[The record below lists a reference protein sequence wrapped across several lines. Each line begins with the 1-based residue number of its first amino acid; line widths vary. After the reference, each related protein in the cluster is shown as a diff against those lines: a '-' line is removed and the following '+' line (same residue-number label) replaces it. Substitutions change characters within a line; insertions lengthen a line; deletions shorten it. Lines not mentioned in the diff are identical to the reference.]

1 MRKMLED
8 VGVSFRSVSTKF
20 DALSS
25 RVRTALP
32 DEPEDIGHATDFA
45 VPVVNTIGVPGRALR
60 SILHTVSHHK
70 NADIENS
77 ILKAFEYEQMEQRQ
91 EIIPEAHARTF
102 RWIIDSSVDDP
113 DIIWDDYMQWLR
125 GPDCMYWMKGKAAS
139 GKSTLMKFLLGESG
153 VEAQLQQW
161 SGDLPLIRANFF
173 FWSLGTTLQ
182 KSQMGLL
189 MSLLREILDQRRDII
204 PDVLPT
210 LWQQLSSMDA
220 LTCSSTQM
228 GWCRWTFATL
238 SSTFEVVVRRVTK
251 DAKLVLFIDGL
262 DEFDGDHSD
271 IAETFC
277 RYATLHNSNIKICVS
292 SRPFMPFEYS
302 FKGCKHLQLQDLT
315 AADIRTYITDKLS
328 GHKHFTTLALLSPD
342 RADGLIEEVAV
353 KSSGVFLWVHLVVKS
368 LLTGLTNHDSMEDLT
383 KRLAAL
389 PEELDNLY
397 GAMLRSIHP
406 PFYRKQASQLLQ
418 VVYQHQAPMSALALS
433 FADDEDSDLA
443 LRMPPGPLTLEQVDT
458 RIETISHRV
467 KSRCQGLLE
476 VQTYNSSSGTPA
488 NTDSPFRWNQ
498 VQYLHLTVRDYLERP
513 DIWGDLLSWTADSDF
528 DANLAC
534 LRSLI
539 LRLKTTFCYYGWG
552 EYVWQLLENAVSF
565 ARRAE
570 SSTGRA
576 HTSLVDEVDTLA
588 GALLPAERSLPWF
601 TDEAGDHAHFCQES
615 CTCPRITFPIYA
627 IAKGLTLYVR
637 QKFGHEI
644 KALNSQSS
652 VLLLDVAT
660 GVSSSIHDD
669 SLKKAWLGYLITRGD
684 GTRCEDPRP
693 LPSMIKML
701 LDLGLDPNESRG
713 GSTAWLNLLKHLE
726 QTRSKKPRLKPV
738 WIDICKLFIL
748 YGAELNNSRGDNEL
762 QGESP
767 SSGKSVQNLFS
778 DVTTASAVDLL
789 HLIDQQSRRST
800 RKRKRRQSPSERL
813 TLEQRTTRVEQ
824 TPSGQQGRQAN
835 RRRKKSRR

>member
-25 RVRTALP
+25 KVNTALLV
-32 DEPEDIGHATDFA
+32 EPKQTGHAIDLAWPGISTTD
-45 VPVVNTIGVPGRALR
+45 VSGRVLR
-60 SILHTVSHHK
+60 SNLQTVSHHK
-70 NADIENS
+70 KADIENS

-91 EIIPEAHARTF
+91 EIIPPAHARTF

-113 DIIWDDYMQWLR
+113 DVVWDDYMQWLR

-189 MSLLREILDQRRDII
+189 MSLLRDILDQRRDII
-204 PDVLPT
+204 PEVLPT
-210 LWQQLSSMDA
+210 LWQELSSMDA
-220 LTCSSTQM
+220 STCSSLQM
-228 GWCRWTFATL
+228 GWRRWTFAAL
-238 SSTFEVVVRRVTK
+238 SSTFEDVIRRVMK

-271 IAETFC
+271 IAESFC
-277 RYATLHNSNIKICVS
+277 RYATLHSSNLKICVA
-292 SRPFMPFEYS
+292 SRPFMPFEYN

-328 GHKHFTTLALLSPD
+328 GHQHFNTLAVLSPD
-342 RADGLIEEVAV
+342 RADGLINEVAV

-368 LLTGLTNHDSMEDLT
+368 LLTGLTNHDSMGDLT

-406 PFYRKQASQLLQ
+406 PFYRTQASQLLQ
-418 VVYQHQAPMSALALS
+418 IVYQHGGPMLALELS

-443 LRMPPGPLTLEQVDT
+443 IRMPRGTLSPEQVHT

-476 VQTYNSSSGTPA
+476 VQTLKPTICDA
-488 NTDSPFRWNQ
+488 VPFDIHYQ
-498 VQYLHLTVRDYLERP
+498 HQFQYLHITVRDYLEKP

-534 LRSLI
+534 LRSSM
-539 LRLKTTFCYYGWG
+539 LRLKTMPWPTGWQYW
-552 EYVWQLLENAVSF
+552 ERHAWTLLEIAVSF

-576 HTSLVDEVDTLA
+576 HPSLVDEVGNLA
-588 GALLPAERSLPWF
+588 RVLLPAKQSVPF
-601 TDEAGDHAHFCQES
+601 FAGGACGHVGSVQE
-615 CTCPRITFPIYA
+615 CFICPRITFSIYA
-627 IAKGLTLYVR
+627 IAQGLTLYVR
-637 QKFGHEI
+637 RKFGHEI
-644 KALNSQSS
+644 KQLNSESC
-652 VLLLDVAT
+652 VLLLDVAA
-660 GVSSSIHDD
+660 GVRSSIHDD
-669 SLKKAWLGYLITRGD
+669 SSKIATLTRGYAM
-684 GTRCEDPRP
+684 CVEDPRP

-701 LDLGLDPNESRG
+701 LDLGLDPNESRR
-713 GSTAWLNLLKHLE
+713 GSTPWLGLLKHLE
-726 QTRSKKPRLKPV
+726 QMRSKAMRLESV
-738 WIDICKLFIL
+738 WIDICKLFVL
-748 YGAELNNSRGDNEL
+748 YGAELNHSRGYNEL
-762 QGESP
+762 QGERP
-767 SSGKSVQNLFS
+767 SIGKSVQNLLS
-778 DVTTASAVDLL
+778 EVTADTAVDLF
-789 HLIDQQSRRST
+789 HLIDEQSRRT
-800 RKRKRRQSPSERL
+800 PKKQKRQQSPSERL
-813 TLEQRTTRVEQ
+813 TLEQRITRVEQ
-824 TPSGQQGRQAN
+824 TPSEQQQQRQAN